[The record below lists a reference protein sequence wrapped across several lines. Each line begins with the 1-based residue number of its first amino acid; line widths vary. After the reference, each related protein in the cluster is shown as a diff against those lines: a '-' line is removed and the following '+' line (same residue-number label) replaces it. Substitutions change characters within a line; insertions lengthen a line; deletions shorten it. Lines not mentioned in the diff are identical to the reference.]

1 MAVPVT
7 ELEIKNKQLEVA
19 EMRQKE
25 YIKQISKWTEKVRN
39 LEKRVKEQDEEHE
52 KFQ

>member
-25 YIKQISKWTEKVRN
+25 YINKIAKWAEKVGK
-39 LEKRVKEQDEEHE
+39 LEKKVKEQEEEHE

>member
-25 YIKQISKWTEKVRN
+25 YINKISKWTEKVRN